1 MAEKDQEQLRV
12 RLGGRLLKRIDMARE
27 KSGRT
32 RNDEIEVRLMESFMK
47 NDLEMVAEMAV
58 HNVLLRVERLE
69 KERAAA
75 AGQTPVDFYKALV
88 DQARK
93 ETGEAK

>member
-1 MAEKDQEQLRV
+1 MAEKDLEQLRI
-12 RLGGRLLKRIDMARE
+12 RLGGRLLRRIDIARE

-32 RNDEIEVRLMESFMK
+32 RNDEIEVRLLESFMK

-69 KERAAA
+69 KARAEA
-75 AGQTPVDFYKALV
+75 AGQTPTDFYKALV

-93 ETGEAK
+93 EVEDSK